1 MKDKFVN
8 HTGSPWMTNGIFKSI
23 SKKNKLYKKFLK
35 KRPTHKNET
44 DYKKYKNKLNH
55 VIKTAKKAYNYEKQF
70 VKYKN
75 DTKKTWQ
82 TINEVLNRTKARK
95 NQPDTFLQK
104 SSNNNVTNLQE
115 ILTNTS

>member
-1 MKDKFVN
+1 MVYLSLYQRKINF
-8 HTGSPWMTNGIFKSI
+8 I
-23 SKKNKLYKKFLK
+23 KNFLK
-35 KRPTHKNET
+35 NGQTHKNET

-82 TINEVLNRTKARK
+82 TINEVLNRNKARK